1 MKHVNEDEVRR
12 MYANIGD
19 EGIDSN
25 GHGEAKEES
34 MNLVKTIIFFQK
46 DVQSYKDDNDRIMKA
61 KEEKYGFNIKLL
73 QSLDKID
80 KKMDKETDS
89 SKSRRHKSHH
99 ERIKK
104 RSFDMHHLTLQD
116 IQLGEHAIVQA
127 HILSGSI
134 QGGFG
139 WMSYR
144 EK

>member
-12 MYANIGD
+12 MYANRGD

-89 SKSRRHKSHH
+89 SK
-99 ERIKK
+99 
-104 RSFDMHHLTLQD
+104 
-116 IQLGEHAIVQA
+116 
-127 HILSGSI
+127 
-134 QGGFG
+134 
-139 WMSYR
+139 
-144 EK
+144 

>member
-61 KEEKYGFNIKLL
+61 KEEQYDFNIKLL
-73 QSLDKID
+73 
-80 KKMDKETDS
+80 
-89 SKSRRHKSHH
+89 
-99 ERIKK
+99 
-104 RSFDMHHLTLQD
+104 
-116 IQLGEHAIVQA
+116 
-127 HILSGSI
+127 
-134 QGGFG
+134 
-139 WMSYR
+139 
-144 EK
+144 